1 MRVGSDIGAKW
12 GGILKGASMGTRL
25 YFLHNR
31 VWHNDPDCL
40 MLRDPLTLD
49 QARAWGSWIAI
60 SGQLNIAS
68 EWLPGLPADK
78 LDIVKRSMP
87 NHGLC
92 GRPVDLFENTLP
104 QVWQLTSGAG
114 GQRKDIIGL
123 FNWDNKLS
131 DTVSVDLAKLDLA
144 GGGKGTYVGFDYW
157 ANKFIPPFSG
167 ELKTELRPSSCQIIS
182 IREVLNRPVLVST
195 SRHITQG
202 IVDVMEEKW
211 NGRARI
217 LSGKSKVVGDD
228 PYEIRIFAP
237 TRAWQAV
244 RVKVSEGDH
253 KAGVTAGIKQEKQT
267 IRVTIKSP
275 ENREVRWEVEFEK
288 RDL

>member
-1 MRVGSDIGAKW
+1 
-12 GGILKGASMGTRL
+12 MGTRL

-49 QARAWGSWIAI
+49 QARAWGSWVAI

-92 GRPVDLFENTLP
+92 GRPVDLFSNTLP
-104 QVWQLTSGAG
+104 QVWHLRSGDG
-114 GQRKDIIGL
+114 QQRKDVIGV
-123 FNWDNKLS
+123 FNWDDKKSDLVNVELDKLGLPS
-131 DTVSVDLAKLDLA
+131 
-144 GGGKGTYVGFDYW
+144 GGNGTYVGFDYW

-167 ELKTELRPSSCQIIS
+167 ALKAELRPSSCKVIA
-182 IREVLNRPVLVST
+182 IRLLLERPVLVST

-202 IVDVMEEKW
+202 IVDVMEEDW
-211 NGRARI
+211 NKQANT
-217 LSGKSKVVGDD
+217 LSGKSKVVGED
-228 PYEIRIFAP
+228 PYEIRIFSP
-237 TRAWQAV
+237 TRSWQPLQ
-244 RVKVSEGDH
+244 VKVSEADRR
-253 KAGVTAGIKQEKQT
+253 AGVTVGIQQDGQT

-275 ENREVRWEVEFEK
+275 ENRKVSWEVAFK
-288 RDL
+288 KGQL